1 MSKFKWRMDIS
12 RLKNG
17 LGQKVKETAIIT
29 GAMGIIAAAV
39 FFFLIPSQ
47 ASVSSIVGVAIIIKG
62 IIDLPISLITLA
74 LNGVLIVVG
83 LLAFGKG
90 FASNTLYSCVLISVF
105 LAVLEVLF
113 PHYDSL
119 TGSAALDVVCYILV
133 VSWGTAILFS
143 HNAASGGL
151 DILAQIL
158 NKYMKI
164 EVGKALPL
172 IGTFIALSSA
182 FVYDSKTVVL
192 SVLGT
197 YFNGLVLDR
206 FMFGRNIQRRVS
218 IISSYENELRK
229 FILNELHC
237 GATVYKAVGAYTNEE
252 FQELVVIVNKNEY
265 YRLMCYVR
273 QLDPDAFAAVY
284 TVADIRRKPWS
295 N

>member
-17 LGQKVKETAIIT
+17 LGQKVKEAAIIT

-158 NKYMKI
+158 NKYMK
-164 EVGKALPL
+164 
-172 IGTFIALSSA
+172 
-182 FVYDSKTVVL
+182 
-192 SVLGT
+192 
-197 YFNGLVLDR
+197 
-206 FMFGRNIQRRVS
+206 
-218 IISSYENELRK
+218 
-229 FILNELHC
+229 LH
-237 GATVYKAVGAYTNEE
+237 
-252 FQELVVIVNKNEY
+252 
-265 YRLMCYVR
+265 
-273 QLDPDAFAAVY
+273 AA
-284 TVADIRRKPWS
+284 
-295 N
+295 